1 MEKFLRFCK
10 KLLIL
15 PIWLSVVLFVASIL
29 ALAAVFVNGIDKS
42 IIAYAVYGLSFYSF
56 VVVCVT
62 LIPFL
67 WRNGKNIKQKL
78 SNSRFGEKYIAD
90 RNFKTLVGLYRSLA
104 FNILYAG
111 VNLFSGIYYNTAWFK
126 IYAVYYLIMA
136 VMRFLLLKYIN
147 KVGIGNDIIGELKR
161 TRMCACILLT
171 VNFALSAAVLM
182 MAYVDKGFE
191 YHGVLIYIMAMYT
204 FGITV
209 AAIVNL
215 VRYRKYNSPVMS
227 MTKIISLASALVS
240 MLSLETAMLTSF
252 GADMTDNIRRIF
264 IIATGAGISVVI
276 SCASACTIIIT
287 GIKMKKLK
295 TQKRPGN

>member
-1 MEKFLRFCK
+1 MERFLRFCK
-10 KLLIL
+10 KLLFL
-15 PIWLSVVLFVASIL
+15 PIWVSVVLFVASIS

-42 IIAYAVYGLSFYSF
+42 VIAYAVYVFSFYSL

-126 IYAVYYLIMA
+126 IYAVYYFIMA

-191 YHGVLIYIMAMYT
+191 YHGVLIYIMATYT

-252 GADMTDNIRRIF
+252 GVDMNDNIRRIF

-276 SCASACTIIIT
+276 SGVSVCIIIIT
-287 GIKMKKLK
+287 GKRIKRLKMQKK
-295 TQKRPGN
+295 TG

>member
-1 MEKFLRFCK
+1 MEKFMRFCK

-29 ALAAVFVNGIDKS
+29 TLAAVFVNGIDKS
-42 IIAYAVYGLSFYSF
+42 IIAYVVYGLSFYSF

-126 IYAVYYLIMA
+126 IYAVYYFIMA

-287 GIKMKKLK
+287 GIKMKRLK
-295 TQKRPGN
+295 TQKKTG